1 MQSTHAEPEA
11 AGGTPPR
18 DRAGAREPELDGL
31 RAMAAL
37 MVALL
42 HCLFAVGMPSELRE
56 RLLTGPAGAAANG
69 GSAVILFFV
78 ISGYVLAQSFA
89 REVAPRATAHF
100 LAKRILRI
108 YPAYVVAVATAWLA
122 SFVYPS
128 LAAGPGVGSSLHE
141 MMAARPD
148 ASQVLRHMLVPGMA
162 GLLLPQGWTLP
173 IELAL
178 SFALPVL
185 FLPGLRA
192 RGLPLVLL
200 ASIALVLSDSP
211 PVEYAF
217 PFVLGM
223 LASLHRKGRPR
234 PGLPGEPG
242 RSPTVLIFG
251 AAVVL
256 FFLPSHVLWGVSP
269 DFAMAV
275 ASGSALVVL
284 LGVRRT
290 AILRGL
296 FGSAL
301 AARLGEISYGFYLLH
316 YTVIALVAPLLLR
329 DGEATTVMMALTRWV
344 MLAAVVVPVAAL
356 LAAASWRW
364 IEAPAIA
371 AGRALARRP
380 GRLQQL
386 PRRG

>member
-1 MQSTHAEPEA
+1 
-11 AGGTPPR
+11 
-18 DRAGAREPELDGL
+18 
-31 RAMAAL
+31 MAAL

-78 ISGYVLAQSFA
+78 LSGYVLARSFG

-108 YPAYVVAVATAWLA
+108 YPAYVVAVAAAWLA
-122 SFVYPS
+122 SFVYPA
-128 LAAGPGVGSSLHE
+128 LAAGPGAGSSLHE
-141 MMAARPD
+141 MMAAPPD
-148 ASQVLRHMLVPGMA
+148 APQVLRHMLVPGMA

-178 SFALPVL
+178 SFALPAL
-185 FLPGLRA
+185 FLIGLRA
-192 RGLPLVLL
+192 RGLLLFGAAAAGLVLGD
-200 ASIALVLSDSP
+200 ARVVA
-211 PVEYAF
+211 YAF

-223 LASLHRKGRPR
+223 LASLHGRRRPR
-234 PGLPGEPG
+234 LGVPGEPG
-242 RSPTVLIFG
+242 WSPTAALIV
-251 AAVVL
+251 AAAAVL
-256 FFLPSHVLWGVSP
+256 FFLPSHVLGSVSP

-275 ASGSALVVL
+275 VSGSAVAVL
-284 LGVRRT
+284 LGVRRS
-290 AILRGL
+290 AFLRRI
-296 FGSAL
+296 FGSAR

-316 YTVIALVAPLLLR
+316 FTVIALVAPLLFR
-329 DGEATTVMMALTRWV
+329 DGEATTVTMALVRWV
-344 MLAAVVVPVAAL
+344 MLAAVVLPVAAL

-380 GRLQQL
+380 GGSRQL
-386 PRRG
+386 RG